1 MPLCLHGEVTDKSV
15 DIFEREPIFL
25 SRILIPL
32 IKEHPTLKIVLE
44 HITTKEAVDFVL
56 AQGPLVAATITA
68 HHLLYNRNA
77 LFEGG
82 LRPHMYCLPVLK
94 HETDRQALLRAIK
107 TGSSKFFMGTDSAP
121 HTTLAKHCAQC
132 CAGVYTAHAA
142 LEFYATAFEE
152 AGCLDN
158 LTNFCCKNGHEFY
171 GLPAP
176 AGAVVLEKEEWTIPE
191 SYPFGA
197 GVVRPLRAGETLGWK
212 ARLVA
217 S

>member
-1 MPLCLHGEVTDKSV
+1 
-15 DIFEREPIFL
+15 
-25 SRILIPL
+25 
-32 IKEHPTLKIVLE
+32 LE

-142 LEFYATAFEE
+142 LEFYATVRA
-152 AGCLDN
+152 ATWWPIILCLVTCDWMHPRQPV
-158 LTNFCCKNGHEFY
+158 CAMPPRAREQ
-171 GLPAP
+171 PAAQHLYMP
-176 AGAVVLEKEEWTIPE
+176 AHGD
-191 SYPFGA
+191 
-197 GVVRPLRAGETLGWK
+197 
-212 ARLVA
+212 
-217 S
+217 